1 MPLYAGEPRKV
12 DGEYRL
18 DDTALADS
26 MVKAMEDAMADV
38 WNKMRGEPPPKEGRE
53 SRRML
58 MSAIAQG
65 VVKYLKHHAADSL
78 LVEVTQDTSNVD
90 SSGKVT
96 IGGWGS
102 TDVEVTQDPGDDN
115 RVQSTGSAKIQT
127 T

>member
-65 VVKYLKHHAADSL
+65 VIKYLKQHAADSL
-78 LVEVTQDTSNVD
+78 LVEVTQDASNID
-90 SSGKVT
+90 SSGEVT
-96 IGGWGS
+96 IGGWGA

-115 RVQSTGSAKIQT
+115 RVQSTGSVKIQT